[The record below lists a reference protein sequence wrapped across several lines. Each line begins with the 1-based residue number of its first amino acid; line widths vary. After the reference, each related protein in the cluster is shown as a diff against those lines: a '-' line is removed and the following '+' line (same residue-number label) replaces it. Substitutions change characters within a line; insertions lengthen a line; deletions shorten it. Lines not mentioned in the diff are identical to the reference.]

1 MGNCCRGG
9 GGTRTSDVKRQ
20 KRVGAME
27 GESTSHPPNDG
38 HVMEMAPLEAHNG
51 MVQDEEELE
60 EVEVTAL
67 QHIADRE
74 GIFTS
79 TGR

>member
-1 MGNCCRGG
+1 MGNCCRGS

-27 GESTSHPPNDG
+27 GESASQPVSDG
-38 HVMEMAPLEAHNG
+38 HVMEMAPVGDHND

-60 EVEVTAL
+60 EVEVMAL

-74 GIFTS
+74 GIY
-79 TGR
+79 